1 MIKILVTIILHFFE
15 IFKKIVWGLYRFYIF
30 LLIFFTVQ
38 TSVQSFNQNP
48 NQITIEKIRGGSK
61 DSNSFVP
68 PARID
73 RNKLRP
79 NQQNLN
85 KLDKVTPLRNPKPN
99 LIIRL
104 PSTGDDSGGSG
115 DGSDQSDWTA
125 DSDYWTNYKYNYE
138 DFAKNKDKNKNDK
151 QKTCSTSDELQNK
164 AGIDALPD
172 SCNHKYSY
180 DISTKKAKQSAQK
193 LWGNKIYK
201 KTTISMLE
209 SIDKDIW
216 VRQENLE
223 GFKTLKKYKKNDI
236 RIIAVR
242 GKGNKPEKVV
252 AIIARD
258 DLEDLLKVFKKKYN

>member
-1 MIKILVTIILHFFE
+1 MIKILVAIISHFFE
-15 IFKKIVWGLYRFYIF
+15 IFKKIAWGLCRFYLF
-30 LLIFFTVQ
+30 LLILFTVQ
-38 TSVQSFNQNP
+38 TSFQSSNQNP
-48 NQITIEKIRGGSK
+48 NQLIIEKIRGGSK

-138 DFAKNKDKNKNDK
+138 DFSKNKDKNKDDE
-151 QKTCSTSDELQNK
+151 QKTCSTSDEPQNK

-180 DISTKKAKQSAQK
+180 GISTKKAKQSVQK

-216 VRQENLE
+216 VPQENLE

-258 DLEDLLKVFKKKYN
+258 DLDDLLKVFKKKYN